1 MKLNNFLKGKR
12 TFSVKIQAYE
22 YQKVTYLHSPGES
35 YVRNVTLI
43 PGEGIGRELVS
54 IIKNI
59 IISLIIFFHLRICIE
74 SK

>member
-1 MKLNNFLKGKR
+1 MKLNNFFKGKR

-22 YQKVTYLHSPGES
+22 YQKVSYLHSPGES

-54 IIKNI
+54 N
-59 IISLIIFFHLRICIE
+59 
-74 SK
+74 